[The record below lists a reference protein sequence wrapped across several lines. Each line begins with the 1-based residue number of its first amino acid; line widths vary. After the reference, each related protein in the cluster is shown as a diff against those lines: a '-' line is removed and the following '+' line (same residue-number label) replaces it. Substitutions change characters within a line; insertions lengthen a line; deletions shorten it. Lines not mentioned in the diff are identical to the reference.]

1 MNKNERTW
9 FFNSCH
15 EINILVDFSV
25 SHVSSSQLR
34 KQNTRFDSISEYY
47 QLCDDDVTHSVI
59 KKHFSHG
66 LEYKYR

>member
-9 FFNSCH
+9 FLNSYH

-34 KQNTRFDSISEYY
+34 KQNTGFDSSLNIINYG
-47 QLCDDDVTHSVI
+47 TMT
-59 KKHFSHG
+59 
-66 LEYKYR
+66 